1 MTELHVHLDGS
12 LRPETVWELARE
24 QGIALPA
31 RSVEELRTQMQA
43 RFPAAAW
50 ENISPV
56 SPCP

>member
-31 RSVEELRTQMQA
+31 RSVEELRTQM
-43 RFPAAAW
+43 
-50 ENISPV
+50 
-56 SPCP
+56 